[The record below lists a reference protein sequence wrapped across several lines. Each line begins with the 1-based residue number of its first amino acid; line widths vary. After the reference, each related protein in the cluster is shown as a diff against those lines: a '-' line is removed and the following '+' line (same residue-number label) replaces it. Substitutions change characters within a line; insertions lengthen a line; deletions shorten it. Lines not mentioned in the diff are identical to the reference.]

1 MNSLS
6 PTKFSIPIEQLKSK
20 SKSMKK
26 DQFRQTESDCD
37 QNLVSSI
44 INDDHESR
52 SIYVKDENSSNGNR
66 DDQSSDDE
74 QVSESICFH

>member
-20 SKSMKK
+20 SMKK
-26 DQFRQTESDCD
+26 DQFRETESDCD

-44 INDDHESR
+44 INDDDESR
-52 SIYVKDENSSNGNR
+52 SIYVKDENSPNGNG